1 MATLPVH
8 DDYKDELISVRE
20 YLRTS
25 FSPDCE
31 YVDGRIE
38 ERNVGEKWH
47 SMLQMYLGA
56 LFWTNRAAWGIE
68 VYPELRTQTAR
79 TRFRVPDVLVTRA
92 GVRFEDIL
100 NVPPLIAIEI
110 LSPKDRM
117 AKLQQKIAEYLA
129 FGVEHVWVFD
139 PQRKMAWHADEAGM
153 HVADGELTVPGTDI
167 RVVLSEAWA
176 ELERI

>member
-8 DDYKDELISVRE
+8 DEYKDELISVRE

-47 SMLQMYLGA
+47 SILQKYLTL
-56 LFWTNRAAWGIE
+56 LFGFHESAWGIV
-68 VYPELRTQTAR
+68 VYPELRTKVSQTK
-79 TRFRVPDVLVTRA
+79 FRIPDVLVTRA
-92 GVRFEDIL
+92 GVRFEHVLDS
-100 NVPPLIAIEI
+100 PPLIAIEI
-110 LSPKDRM
+110 MSPEDRM
-117 AKLQQKIAEYLA
+117 AGLQEKIAEYLA

-139 PQRKMAWHADEAGM
+139 PERRVAWFADKAGM
-153 HVADGELTVPGTDI
+153 HVADSELSVPGTEI
-167 RVVLSEAWA
+167 RVVLGEAWA
-176 ELERI
+176 ELERV